1 MGSSEVSQLCEMNAE
16 LSSCKENND
25 RTRKEISDIR
35 VMIGLQEKRLESQVS
50 VTNRHR
56 SGKAAA
62 TAAVEKRVQ
71 GLFDLRLKVDHIAKQ
86 HNEVHQQRM
95 KRAAAGVQQHQE
107 GRATEVPHELRV
119 ELERLE
125 RLVAKEIETKKREEQ
140 TRNLPATNLAKE
152 NEAAELASR
161 SEELDAEIRVQR
173 EERATAET
181 ACTSSTTLIQDLG
194 RVTPEVLDQ
203 IETSHQN
210 HEQNVLEMKEA
221 RAEVE
226 EAERADH
233 ELAVVD
239 GNQQKSLN
247 SDIHAEE
254 ARLAQLAVEDTH
266 LTTVEEE
273 QAESAQT
280 TQALV
285 EEMKAITH
293 ESMQDDP
300 KVLGMRAL
308 LQEKFQKTRLLLEQ
322 RKKDDEVFATHGVNE
337 PDFGDRKKEHQALTS
352 KTDAIR
358 QVGTTWISAHASTE
372 ARKAAHEE
380 EKRRVAEET
389 AAEKASIEADIL
401 SEDNEHARVVA
412 ECKETSAAVADKEL
426 LVAAKKAE
434 HACSEA
440 MRTDVM
446 ASLARSCELEHE
458 FNSRMSGDDPDHNR
472 DMSEYQ
478 AQAMK
483 VKAEEEATR
492 RAAQDLEEELRVK
505 KAKAK
510 EDRRKRAEADKHKL
524 FADSLAS
531 RTREMMAALE
541 TSRNEELLK
550 MQQEASPKHGQI
562 ITAEDNKFRDAW
574 AEANQAALGGGGVG
588 VEERLLEELASL
600 QAQKAAELPDVDSI
614 ESNNKRREND
624 RYHSW

>member
-16 LSSCKENND
+16 LTSCKENND
-25 RTRKEISDIR
+25 RTRQEISDIR

-62 TAAVEKRVQ
+62 MAAVEKRVQ

-125 RLVAKEIETKKREEQ
+125 RSVAKEIETKKREEQ

-152 NEAAELASR
+152 NEAAELTSR

-181 ACTSSTTLIQDLG
+181 ACTSSTSLIQDLG
-194 RVTPEVLDQ
+194 RVKPEVLDQ

-210 HEQNVLEMKEA
+210 LEQNVLQMKEA

-233 ELAVVD
+233 ELAAGN

-254 ARLAQLAVEDTH
+254 ARLAQLAIEDMR

-273 QAESAQT
+273 QAESTQT

-300 KVLGMRAL
+300 KVVLGMRAL
-308 LQEKFQKTRLLLEQ
+308 LQEKFQKTRLFLEQ

-358 QVGTTWISAHASTE
+358 QVGTQWISAHASTE
-372 ARKAAHEE
+372 VRKAAHEE

-389 AAEKASIEADIL
+389 AAEKASIEAEIL

-412 ECKETSAAVADKEL
+412 ECKETSAAVAEKEL
-426 LVAAKKAE
+426 LVAGKKAE
-434 HACSEA
+434 QASAEA
-440 MRTDVM
+440 MLTDVM

-458 FNSRMSGDDPDHNR
+458 FNARMSADDPDHDRN
-472 DMSEYQ
+472 MSEYQ

-492 RAAQDLEEELRVK
+492 RTAQDLEEELEAK

-510 EDRRKRAEADKHKL
+510 EDRRKRAEADNHKL

-531 RTREMMAALE
+531 R
-541 TSRNEELLK
+541 
-550 MQQEASPKHGQI
+550 
-562 ITAEDNKFRDAW
+562 
-574 AEANQAALGGGGVG
+574 
-588 VEERLLEELASL
+588 
-600 QAQKAAELPDVDSI
+600 
-614 ESNNKRREND
+614 
-624 RYHSW
+624 

>member
-1 MGSSEVSQLCEMNAE
+1 KS
-16 LSSCKENND
+16 
-25 RTRKEISDIR
+25 
-35 VMIGLQEKRLESQVS
+35 
-50 VTNRHR
+50 
-56 SGKAAA
+56 
-62 TAAVEKRVQ
+62 
-71 GLFDLRLKVDHIAKQ
+71 
-86 HNEVHQQRM
+86 
-95 KRAAAGVQQHQE
+95 
-107 GRATEVPHELRV
+107 
-119 ELERLE
+119 
-125 RLVAKEIETKKREEQ
+125 
-140 TRNLPATNLAKE
+140 
-152 NEAAELASR
+152 
-161 SEELDAEIRVQR
+161 
-173 EERATAET
+173 
-181 ACTSSTTLIQDLG
+181 
-194 RVTPEVLDQ
+194 EVLDQ

-239 GNQQKSLN
+239 GSQKKSLN
-247 SDIHAEE
+247 SDKHAKE
-254 ARLAQLAVEDTH
+254 ARLAQLEAEDTR
-266 LTTVEEE
+266 LTAVEEE

-280 TQALV
+280 TQALA
-285 EEMKAITH
+285 EEIKAITH

-352 KTDAIR
+352 KTDSIR
-358 QVGTTWISAHASTE
+358 QVGTQWKSAHASTE

-380 EKRRVAEET
+380 EKRRVADET
-389 AAEKASIEADIL
+389 AAEKASIGAEIL
-401 SEDNEHARVVA
+401 AQDNEHARVVT

-426 LVAAKKAE
+426 SVAGKKAE
-434 HACSEA
+434 QASAEA
-440 MRTDVM
+440 MLTDVM

-458 FNSRMSGDDPDHNR
+458 FNSRMSAEDPDHDR
-472 DMSEYQ
+472 DMSGYQ

-492 RAAQDLEEELRVK
+492 RAAQDLEEELEAK

-550 MQQEASPKHGQI
+550 MQQEASPKHAH
-562 ITAEDNKFRDAW
+562 TSEDNKFRDAW
-574 AEANQAALGGGGVG
+574 AEASQAALGGGGVG

-600 QAQKAAELPDVDSI
+600 QAQKAAELLDVDST
-614 ESNNKRREND
+614 ESNNKR
-624 RYHSW
+624 